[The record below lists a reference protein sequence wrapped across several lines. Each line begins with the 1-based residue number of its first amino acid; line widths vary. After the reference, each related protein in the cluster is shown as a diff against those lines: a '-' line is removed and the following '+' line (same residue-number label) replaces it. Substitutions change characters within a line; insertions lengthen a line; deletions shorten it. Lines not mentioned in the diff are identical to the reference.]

1 MIRIAW
7 AARSARSTL
16 APTAVDHSGGTAP
29 GCLGAPAASHQ
40 PRHGE
45 FSLSKTVLPDWARS
59 PGDREK
65 VRLWGVGSAP
75 GLRGTDGGRTGVDR
89 GACWAPWSYGLFGRL
104 RVRASRGASPFAD
117 FVLCAVCAVQTIA
130 IRGRLCSLTEA
141 PIASSPRPLAARLP
155 KRLPESSPLA
165 PRLSPQRDSAP

>member
-75 GLRGTDGGRTGVDR
+75 GLRGTDGGSDGGRQRSLLGGLVVWSFWLP
-89 GACWAPWSYGLFGRL
+89 ACASESGR
-104 RVRASRGASPFAD
+104 
-117 FVLCAVCAVQTIA
+117 
-130 IRGRLCSLTEA
+130 
-141 PIASSPRPLAARLP
+141 
-155 KRLPESSPLA
+155 
-165 PRLSPQRDSAP
+165 

>member
-75 GLRGTDGGRTGVDR
+75 GLRGTDGGSDGGRQKSLLGGLVVWSFWPP
-89 GACWAPWSYGLFGRL
+89 AC
-104 RVRASRGASPFAD
+104 AS
-117 FVLCAVCAVQTIA
+117 
-130 IRGRLCSLTEA
+130 
-141 PIASSPRPLAARLP
+141 
-155 KRLPESSPLA
+155 EST
-165 PRLSPQRDSAP
+165 R